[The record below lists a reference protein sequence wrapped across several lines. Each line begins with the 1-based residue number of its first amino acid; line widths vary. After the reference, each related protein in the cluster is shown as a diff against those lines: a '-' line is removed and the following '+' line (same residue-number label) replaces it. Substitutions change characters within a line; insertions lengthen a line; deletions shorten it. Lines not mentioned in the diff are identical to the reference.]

1 MAMPEMDQVKD
12 AALKYDKPTLA
23 RMAQMGQMSPT
34 IAVMAGMMRDRI
46 VQSEMKPPAPPTVA
60 QEVMQSMGAR
70 MGLGAIA
77 PQGQPQQPQAQGI
90 DQIPVPEQMFE
101 PQGMAGGGIVAFSN
115 GGIPIER
122 LLRMMNLQERAEYQ
136 RTGKLPQRLQ
146 NMMEPEAQDSETAR
160 FARQGTGV
168 PMSSAGL
175 AAQGFTPPAA
185 PPAPPRGASNL
196 PSTAQTA
203 AQQAAVQQ
211 ATTPLGLEQE
221 FAQDYATI
229 QRVLGED
236 TTRAKLKELYEK
248 QEKAAESD
256 AKRDEAMRLI
266 EAGLLVAGGTSPYA
280 GANFALAAPVVRGAG
295 EDVRTRRKEA
305 TERAKSLAELEGM
318 TRKEKADILT
328 QTMARRREEKKTKED
343 REFRKELVR
352 LEASLKPED
361 FNRYAAR
368 ILEKGTP
375 AQKAAVEKLL
385 ERGRGSSGSM
395 PKLSFEDAMKAAE
408 SQYGFQWQ
416 KMSAEDKAR
425 AADIIYRKYNQ
436 GVGTTGWGEMSVSG
450 GR

>member
-60 QEVMQSMGAR
+60 QEVMQPMGAR
-70 MGLGAIA
+70 IGLGAIA

-90 DQIPVPEQMFE
+90 DQIPVPDQMFE
-101 PQGMAGGGIVAFSN
+101 PQGMAGGGIVAFQA

-328 QTMARRREEKKTKED
+328 QTMARRREEKKTEQAYKNQE
-343 REFRKELVR
+343 KLVR
-352 LEASLKPED
+352 LQASLKRDAED
-361 FNRYAAR
+361 VLLDPKSTSEEKQRAR
-368 ILEKGTP
+368 EVLTLKRS
-375 AQKAAVEKLL
+375 L
-385 ERGRGSSGSM
+385 GSSGSM